1 VQVQALTYVE
11 GSTPIDGSFVLSF
24 GNASSGLPTTDLVRY
39 DQAPLEFEYA
49 LESANVVGQA
59 SVAGAVRTMQPVR
72 GVYLT
77 VDKDAT
83 SVLVEYDS
91 PKALSAAGVLEPGQ
105 DIRQMLAPGDV
116 FRIGGAGPEG
126 STSAVAGAG
135 AQSGIDEVLSE
146 GSLGSDIAE
155 IRKLARGEIDGVMRV
170 ARFDPMPS
178 SSAAA
183 VGAFSAAA
191 MPQPEP
197 YAEAAFV
204 VRARE
209 WPREGADSYGALPD
223 TALVYADHF
232 PRSALADDAL
242 YMTGEASA
250 PEGAQGEAT
259 A

>member
-1 VQVQALTYVE
+1 M
-11 GSTPIDGSFVLSF
+11 SF
-24 GNASSGLPTTDLVRY
+24 GELA
-39 DQAPLEFEYA
+39 
-49 LESANVVGQA
+49 
-59 SVAGAVRTMQPVR
+59 
-72 GVYLT
+72 
-77 VDKDAT
+77 
-83 SVLVEYDS
+83 VLVIVALVVMG
-91 PKALSAAGVLEPGQ
+91 PKELPKVMRKLGQ
-105 DIRQMLAPGDV
+105 WSSKVRRMASDLR
-116 FRIGGAGPEG
+116 
-126 STSAVAGAG
+126 

-223 TALVYADHF
+223 TAVVYADHF

-242 YMTGEASA
+242 YMTGEPPA
-250 PEGAQGEAT
+250 PEGAQGLAT